1 VREKVLP
8 QLSPQCGNLEET
20 MARKRSQPE
29 VSRRKFLAG
38 AAVAGAAASTSV
50 ANAATPGTTA
60 ADVKRLPAA
69 VPPSVQQ
76 IANETAV
83 PKEMPHLAGKPNS
96 DFMVDVIKSLKIEH
110 IYSNPASSFRGL
122 HESLINYGKNT
133 MPDFITCMHEE
144 SSVAMAHGYFKAT
157 GKPQMMLCHGT
168 VGLQHAVMSVYNAW
182 VDRVPVILVGGND
195 LDAAHRP
202 PGVPTVHSAQDI
214 NAMVRDFTKWDD
226 QPVSAQHFA
235 QSFVRAYKVATTPP
249 YGPVMISL
257 DAALQDAPVDDAHL
271 YIPRYVPTSP
281 PHADLNALRETARLL
296 VAAENPVLVADR
308 AARSQTGT
316 DLIVQLAELLQV
328 PVIDQGGRL
337 NMPHSHYL
345 NQNAQAQ
352 NLIRNADLVVG
363 LELHD
368 LWALVNQ
375 FIDNGEEHGHGIRES
390 RIKPTTKLVT
400 INSAELLTKSNYQ
413 DFQRF
418 QTTDIGMAGD
428 AEASLPFLIEAVK
441 SALPNDKK
449 AAFEKRAEGFK
460 RAKQQAHE
468 RNRQAAALGWDAS
481 PISTARLAVELYA
494 AVKGEDW
501 ALVNAGIGMSGW
513 HNRVFPFDK
522 HYQWIGGSGAAGQG
536 YGLPASI
543 GAAHANK
550 SLGRFTVSIQGDGDM
565 MYAPGAFW
573 TAAHHRIPQLAIVDN
588 NHGYHQEVMHV
599 QRLSNRRNRVA
610 NLGITSGPVGTSIE
624 NPNIDYAKL
633 ANSMGWWSVGP
644 IKDPNELGPA
654 LKRAVAAVKAGEP
667 ALVDVWMQPR

>member
-1 VREKVLP
+1 
-8 QLSPQCGNLEET
+8 

-29 VSRRKFLAG
+29 VSRRRFLAG

-50 ANAATPGTTA
+50 AKAATPGTTA

-122 HESLINYGKNT
+122 HESLINYGKNA

-235 QSFVRAYKVATTPP
+235 QSFVRAYKMAMTPP

-271 YIPRYVPTSP
+271 YIPRYVPTAP
-281 PHADLNALRETARLL
+281 PHADLNALRETAKLL

-308 AARSQTGT
+308 AARSQTGV
-316 DLIVQLAELLQV
+316 DLMVQLAELLQI
-328 PVIDQGGRL
+328 PVVDQGGRL

-345 NQNAQAQ
+345 SQTGQAQ
-352 NLIRNADLVVG
+352 NLIRNADLIVG

-375 FIDNGEEHGHGIRES
+375 YVDNGEEHGHGIRES

-418 QTTDIGMAGD
+418 QTTDIGMVGD

-449 AAFEKRAEGFK
+449 TAFEKRAEGYK
-460 RAKQQAHE
+460 KAKQQAHD
-468 RNRQAAALGWDAS
+468 RNRQAAALAWEAS

-513 HNRVFPFDK
+513 HSRVFPMDK

-624 NPNIDYAKL
+624 NPDIDYAKL